1 MGLWEGT
8 LSEDIFESGRF
19 EHLAEVNGDTLWSA
33 RELSHVLGYSTYSSF
48 RKGPVARAMAACL
61 AADIPAEEN
70 FHVVREGQDVT
81 LTRFACYLIAMNS
94 DSKKP
99 EVAKAQ
105 AYFAS
110 IAEAFDQYL
119 TNAEDVERVYVRRE
133 LSGHEKGL
141 SATAQVHGV
150 ENYGRFRNSGYRG
163 MYNMHISD
171 IRALRGAPLSRS
183 PLDYMGSRELAA
195 NLFRIQETDAKIRHD
210 NARGQRKL
218 EHAAFE
224 VGARVREFVHE
235 TGGQYPEELESADD
249 IRQSHRRLKQAH
261 KGFRQLDME
270 TGT

>member
-1 MGLWEGT
+1 M
-8 LSEDIFESGRF
+8 SDDIFESGGF

-33 RELSHVLGYSTYSSF
+33 RELCQVLGYATYSSF

-70 FHVVREGQDVT
+70 FHVSREDQDVR
-81 LTRFACYLIAMNS
+81 LTRFACYLVAMNA
-94 DSKKP
+94 DSKKT

-119 TNAEDVERVYVRRE
+119 TNAEDVERVYIRSEVTE
-133 LSGHEKGL
+133 HEKGL

-150 ENYGRFRNSGYRG
+150 ENYGRFRNAGYRG
-163 MYNMHISD
+163 MYNLHINE
-171 IRALRGAPLSRS
+171 IRLLRGAPTSRS

-195 NLFRIQETDAKIRHD
+195 NLFRIQETDAKIQHD
-210 NARGQRKL
+210 DVNGQRKL
-218 EHAAFE
+218 ERAAFD
-224 VGARVREFVHE
+224 VGARVRDFVHE

-249 IRQSHRRLKQAH
+249 IRRSHRRLKQAH